1 MAQIDQQIAPQTSA
15 SSARQLQADFFSQI
29 GAVTQFQQLF
39 ENLPDVYF
47 FAKDAHSRLMA
58 ASRPILQRFQLESE
72 EQLIG
77 TTDHDHFPTH
87 IADNFVRDD
96 QHVLRTGQ
104 PLINRVEIWYTEHRL
119 LDWYVTDKLPL
130 RSLTGEIVG
139 VMGTVRS
146 YEGGRRHVLPYTQI
160 SEAVEYIRKR
170 HRGKITVAEV
180 AALAGV
186 SPRQLHRR
194 FQEVFGMSALDFL
207 TKTRMQAASEELL
220 KTDRPIVDIAID
232 FGFCDQS
239 AFTRQFKN
247 HVGQTPLKFR
257 RQYSD
262 RDRVAAAGDGVP

>member
-1 MAQIDQQIAPQTSA
+1 MAQIDHQNTPQTSV
-15 SSARQLQADFFSQI
+15 SVARQLQAEFFSQI
-29 GAVTQFQQLF
+29 GAVSQFQQLF

-58 ASRPILQRFQLESE
+58 ASRPILQRFQLDSE
-72 EQLIG
+72 EELIG

-130 RSLTGEIVG
+130 RNMTGEIVG

-146 YEGGRRHVLPYTQI
+146 YEGGRKHVLPYTQI
-160 SEAVEYIRKR
+160 SDAVEYIRKR

>member
-1 MAQIDQQIAPQTSA
+1 MDQIDQEKTSDSDPRRLQTE
-15 SSARQLQADFFSQI
+15 FFAQI
-29 GAVTQFQQLF
+29 GAVAQFRQLF

-47 FAKDAHSRLMA
+47 FAKDAQSRMMA
-58 ASRPILQRFQLESE
+58 ASRPILQRLQLNSE
-72 EQLIG
+72 EDVIG
-77 TTDHDHFPTH
+77 TTDHDHFPIH
-87 IADNFVRDD
+87 IADSFVRDD
-96 QHVLRTGQ
+96 QQVMRTGL
-104 PLINRVEIWYTEHRL
+104 PLINRVEIWYTEQRL
-119 LDWYVTDKLPL
+119 LDWFVTDKLPL
-130 RSLTGEIVG
+130 RNLSGEVVG

-146 YEGGRRHVLPYTQI
+146 YEGGRRNVLPYSQI
-160 SEAVEYIRKR
+160 SDAVDYIRKR

-180 AALAGV
+180 AELAGV

-220 KTDRPIVDIAID
+220 KTNRPIVDIAID

-257 RQYSD
+257 RQY
-262 RDRVAAAGDGVP
+262 GVGSGV